1 MIKLVPMTELDFQAF
16 LAKHIPE
23 YAADKVQA
31 GNWTE
36 AESLERARQDNKK
49 LLPQGIH
56 TPGQFLNKLVNESG
70 EVVGYLWY
78 ARQENSPGEAFI
90 FDFEIF
96 SQFRR
101 RGYASQSMIVLKELA
116 KTQGFKRLALHVF
129 GSNTAARDLY
139 KKSGF
144 IETNV
149 NMAREI

>member
-1 MIKLVPMTELDFQAF
+1 MTEADYQAF

-23 YAADKVQA
+23 YAAEKVQA

-36 AESLERARQDNKK
+36 AESLERARQDNQK

-56 TPGQFLNKLVNESG
+56 TPGHFLNMLINENA
-70 EVVGYLWY
+70 EMVGILWY
-78 ARQENSPGEAFI
+78 ARQESRPEEAFV

-96 SQFRR
+96 EAFRR
-101 RGYASQSMIVLKELA
+101 RGYASQALA
-116 KTQGFKRLALHVF
+116 ALEVQAKAQGFKRLALHVF
-129 GSNTAARDLY
+129 GFNTAARELY
-139 KKSGF
+139 RKSGY